1 MVLLDTGPI
10 VALFDPRDGDHRA
23 CRTILEAN
31 RQPLVT
37 TVAVLTEAFHIL
49 SPESLGARRLREF
62 VLAGGTAV
70 RALAEKELSRAFEL
84 METYSNLPMDLADA
98 SLVVAAEQL
107 PTRRIFTLDHRD
119 FSAYR
124 IRQGRRHVAFEILR

>member
-23 CRTILEAN
+23 CRAILEAN
-31 RQPLVT
+31 RRPLVT

-62 VLAGGTAV
+62 VLAGGTTV
-70 RALAEKELSRAFEL
+70 RTLDEHGLRRAFEL
-84 METYSNLPMDLADA
+84 METYSNLPMDLANA
-98 SLVVAAEQL
+98 SLVVVAEQL

-119 FSAYR
+119 FSSYR
-124 IRQGRRHVAFEILR
+124 IRQGRRHVAFEILA

>member
-1 MVLLDTGPI
+1 MVLLDTGPV

-23 CRTILEAN
+23 CQAILEAN

-62 VLAGGTAV
+62 VLAGGTTV
-70 RALAEKELSRAFEL
+70 RTLDEPGLIRAFEL
-84 METYSNLPMDLADA
+84 METYVNLPMDLADA
-98 SLVVAAEQL
+98 SLVVVAERL

-119 FSAYR
+119 FSTYR

>member
-1 MVLLDTGPI
+1 VVLLDTGPV

-23 CRTILEAN
+23 CQAILEAN

-62 VLAGGTAV
+62 VLAGGTTV
-70 RALAEKELSRAFEL
+70 HTLDEPGLIRAFEL
-84 METYSNLPMDLADA
+84 METYVNLPMDLADA
-98 SLVVAAEQL
+98 SLVVVAERL

-119 FSAYR
+119 FSTYR